1 LIPRKLTHEKEL
13 RLQETKGKE
22 RIEKLTGEQMSPL
35 DKSEQG
41 REKLPLFARFFHEES
56 PTLKKP
62 QCVIFLLT
70 LLLLVSVVFFAV
82 RRGSERASEPGAFRT
97 R

>member
-1 LIPRKLTHEKEL
+1 LIPRKLIHEKEL

-41 REKLPLFARFFHEES
+41 REKLPLFARFFS
-56 PTLKKP
+56 
-62 QCVIFLLT
+62 
-70 LLLLVSVVFFAV
+70 
-82 RRGSERASEPGAFRT
+82 
-97 R
+97 

>member
-1 LIPRKLTHEKEL
+1 LPHKQKRDEKGKGERKAPQPKNRERNFETGLIPRKLTHEKEL

-41 REKLPLFARFFHEES
+41 REKLPLFARFFS
-56 PTLKKP
+56 
-62 QCVIFLLT
+62 
-70 LLLLVSVVFFAV
+70 
-82 RRGSERASEPGAFRT
+82 
-97 R
+97 